1 MRTKDHGYADEEE
14 AHSGGSGG
22 SRPEASYSQGSLAA
36 EAALRHSD
44 VRPGGAAL
52 RMTLESS
59 AGSRLMHWLW
69 IPFMGR
75 CREPVSGRRDPKR
88 SPTGASIGIPQAG
101 RRRLKNP
108 ASQN

>member
-1 MRTKDHGYADEEE
+1 MA
-14 AHSGGSGG
+14 
-22 SRPEASYSQGSLAA
+22 
-36 EAALRHSD
+36 
-44 VRPGGAAL
+44 PG
-52 RMTLESS
+52 SS

-75 CREPVSGRRDPKR
+75 CRKPVAGRRDPKR

-108 ASQN
+108 VSQNGFSCTAWPQQRPPRPGPLAHFPGQTPRRFLHRGQVRGDVAVDGRG